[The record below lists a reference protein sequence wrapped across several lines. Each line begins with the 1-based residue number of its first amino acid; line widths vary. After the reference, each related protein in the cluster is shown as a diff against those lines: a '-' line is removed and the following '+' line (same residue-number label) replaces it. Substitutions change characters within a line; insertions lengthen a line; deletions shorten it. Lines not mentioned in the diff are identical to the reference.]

1 MVPKPSH
8 LCMDWVESG
17 MILQSGI
24 IFSLYKMQNEF
35 YSEKDWHYVVIS
47 L

>member
-8 LCMDWVESG
+8 LCIDWVE
-17 MILQSGI
+17 SGI